1 MINLAT
7 EFRLVVSPEGL
18 TAKSPNVNCA
28 PDLSRT
34 PLKSVKKRTI
44 ILRAPSIELKAVW
57 QNLLTRQIAFVNTL
71 GSSLNSPLESPDVMV
86 SNFNLIDVNFHAPP
100 SMASSKMCSLESFNV
115 QQQQRRNDQQVG
127 WVLLFRINF

>member
-1 MINLAT
+1 MKINLVT
-7 EFRLVVSPEGL
+7 EFRLVVSPEGMA
-18 TAKSPNVNCA
+18 AKSPNVNCA

-57 QNLLTRQIAFVNTL
+57 QNLLTRQIALVNCAL

-86 SNFNLIDVNFHAPP
+86 SNLNDVNFHAAP
-100 SMASSKMCSLESFNV
+100 SMASSKMCSLESFNNQR
-115 QQQQRRNDQQVG
+115 QQIQRRNDQQVG
-127 WVLLFRINF
+127 